1 MCNYMEHAAYF
12 DMPAPPSLQLQ
23 LLSLAPSAAALGH
36 AQLKHFTAAAT
47 AIAIEIEC
55 GLPIAA

>member
-1 MCNYMEHAAYF
+1 MLPTLICLPPRHCSCSSFPPPPYF
-12 DMPAPPSLQLQ
+12 
-23 LLSLAPSAAALGH
+23 AAALGH